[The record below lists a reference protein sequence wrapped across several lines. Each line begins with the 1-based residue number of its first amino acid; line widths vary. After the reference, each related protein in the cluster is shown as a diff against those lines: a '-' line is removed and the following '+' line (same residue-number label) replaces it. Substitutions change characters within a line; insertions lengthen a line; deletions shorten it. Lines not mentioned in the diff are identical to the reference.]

1 VPFTPLAIGQSL
13 RVEPATVIVVGPF
26 DARGLGTRWL
36 ERAES
41 YTVHADGSLV
51 VETADGSVSFELD
64 EWADVRFE
72 AR

>member
-1 VPFTPLAIGQSL
+1 
-13 RVEPATVIVVGPF
+13 
-26 DARGLGTRWL
+26 
-36 ERAES
+36 
-41 YTVHADGSLV
+41 VHADGSLV